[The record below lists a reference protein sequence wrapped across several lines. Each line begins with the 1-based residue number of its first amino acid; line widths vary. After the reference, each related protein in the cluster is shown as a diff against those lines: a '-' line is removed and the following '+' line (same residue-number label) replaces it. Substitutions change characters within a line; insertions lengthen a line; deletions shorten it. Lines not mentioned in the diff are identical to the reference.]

1 MSAKALWKNFSKEEL
16 QKFVE
21 ESISF
26 RSLAQKIGYH
36 VDRGSTHAAVKD
48 MVDFY
53 GFDTSHFKGSG
64 WSRGNINLEKYQKGS
79 SVKSHQG
86 LRDLILLRGRKC
98 EQCGLTEWQGKEIPL
113 EMHHIDGDHFNS
125 DLSNLVLLCRNCHAL
140 TDNYGSKN
148 RRASIPEE
156 VLIEAL
162 KTSPN
167 VRQAL
172 LKVGLTGKGK
182 NYDRCYELI
191 HKYNISNLLINK
203 EKNKS
208 HKPIQKLKLAKNGKR
223 EYKAR
228 IFHLK
233 TTLFCQ
239 RCGKPLASHNPIV
252 RHCPECSYFLQRRCE
267 WPTREQLKQEI
278 FTTPF
283 LQLSKKYG
291 VSDVAIRKWCKNYGL
306 PYKHNEIKSYTPEEW
321 EKI

>member
-36 VDRGSTHAAVKD
+36 VDSGSTQAAD

-98 EQCGLTEWQGKEIPL
+98 EQCRLTEWQGKEIPL

-125 DLSNLVLLCRNCHAL
+125 DLSNLILLCRNCHAL

-148 RRASIPEE
+148 KRASIPEE
-156 VLIEAL
+156 ILVEAL

-191 HKYNISNLLINK
+191 HKYNISNLLMDK

-228 IFHLK
+228 IFHPK

-291 VSDVAIRKWCKNYGL
+291 VSDAAIRKWCKNYGL

>member
-36 VDRGSTHAAVKD
+36 VDSGSTQATIKG
-48 MVDFY
+48 MIDFY

-64 WSRGNINLEKYQKGS
+64 WSKDNINLEKYQKGS
-79 SVKSHQG
+79 SVKGSQG

-98 EQCGLTEWQGKEIPL
+98 EQCGLSEWQGKEIPL

-125 DLSNLVLLCRNCHAL
+125 DLSNLILLCRNCHAL

-148 RRASIPEE
+148 KRASIPEE
-156 VLIEAL
+156 VLVEAL

-191 HKYNISNLLINK
+191 YKYNISNLLIDEK
-203 EKNKS
+203 ENNENKS
-208 HKPIQKLKLAKNGKR
+208 QKPIQKR
-223 EYKAR
+223 
-228 IFHLK
+228 
-233 TTLFCQ
+233 
-239 RCGKPLASHNPIV
+239 
-252 RHCPECSYFLQRRCE
+252 
-267 WPTREQLKQEI
+267 
-278 FTTPF
+278 
-283 LQLSKKYG
+283 
-291 VSDVAIRKWCKNYGL
+291 
-306 PYKHNEIKSYTPEEW
+306 
-321 EKI
+321 

>member
-1 MSAKALWKNFSKEEL
+1 MSIAEARKLPFKSM
-16 QKFVE
+16 
-21 ESISF
+21 I
-26 RSLAQKIGYH
+26 
-36 VDRGSTHAAVKD
+36 
-48 MVDFY
+48 DFY

-64 WSRGNINLEKYQKGS
+64 WSKDNINLEKYQKGS
-79 SVKSHQG
+79 SVKGSQG

-98 EQCGLTEWQGKEIPL
+98 EQCGLSEWQGKEIPL

-125 DLSNLVLLCRNCHAL
+125 DLSNLILLCRNCHAL

-148 RRASIPEE
+148 KRASIPEE
-156 VLIEAL
+156 VLVEAL
-162 KTSPN
+162 KTSSN

-191 HKYNISNLLINK
+191 YKYNISNLLIDEK
-203 EKNKS
+203 ENNENKS
-208 HKPIQKLKLAKNGKR
+208 QKPIQKLKLAKKNKR
-223 EYKAR
+223 QVFRPKM
-228 IFHLK
+228 
-233 TTLFCQ
+233 TSFCQ
-239 RCGKPLASHNPIV
+239 RCGKPLASHNSTV
-252 RHCPECSYFLQRRCE
+252 RYCPECSYFLRRRCE

-291 VSDVAIRKWCKNYGL
+291 VSNVAICKWCKNYGL

>member
-36 VDRGSTHAAVKD
+36 VDSGSTQAAD

-125 DLSNLVLLCRNCHAL
+125 DLSNLILLCRNCHAL

-148 RRASIPEE
+148 KRASIPEE
-156 VLIEAL
+156 ILVEAL

-191 HKYNISNLLINK
+191 HKYNISNLLIDK

-208 HKPIQKLKLAKNGKR
+208 HKPIQKLKLAKSGKR

-228 IFHLK
+228 IFHPK

-291 VSDVAIRKWCKNYGL
+291 VSDAAIRKWCKNYGL

>member
-1 MSAKALWKNFSKEEL
+1 MRTALWKNFSKEEL

-64 WSRGNINLEKYQKGS
+64 WSRGNINLKKYQTGS

-148 RRASIPEE
+148 RRVSIPEE
-156 VLIEAL
+156 VLVEAL

-182 NYDRCYELI
+182 NYDRCYNLI
-191 HKYNISNLLINK
+191 HKYNISNLLMDNK
-203 EKNKS
+203 IKFNKTLS
-208 HKPIQKLKLAKNGKR
+208 KIKLNKNGLKSSTL
-223 EYKAR
+223 R
-228 IFHLK
+228 IKKKQLCE
-233 TTLFCQ
+233 L
-239 RCGKPLASHNPIV
+239 CGMPLASHENTA
-252 RHCPECSYFLQRRCE
+252 RYCFKCFHFLQRRYE
-267 WPTREQLKQEI
+267 RPTREQLKQEI

-291 VSDVAIRKWCKNYGL
+291 ANSNTIRK
-306 PYKHNEIKSYTPEEW
+306 
-321 EKI
+321 

>member
-1 MSAKALWKNFSKEEL
+1 MRTALWRKFSKEEL

-64 WSRGNINLEKYQKGS
+64 WSRGNINLEKYQTGS

-156 VLIEAL
+156 VLVEAL

-182 NYDRCYELI
+182 NYDRCYNLI
-191 HKYNISNLLINK
+191 HKYNISNLLVDNK
-203 EKNKS
+203 IKIDKTLS
-208 HKPIQKLKLAKNGKR
+208 KIKLNKNGLKSSIL
-223 EYKAR
+223 R
-228 IFHLK
+228 IKKKQL
-233 TTLFCQ
+233 CQ
-239 RCGKPLASHNPIV
+239 LCGMPLASHENTA
-252 RHCPECSYFLQRRCE
+252 RYCFKCFHFLQRRYE
-267 WPTREQLKQEI
+267 RPTREQLKQEI

-291 VSDVAIRKWCKNYGL
+291 ANSNTIRKWCKNYGL